1 MRIAFNVTTIFAIL
15 TSVAGCATKPPTQSG
30 FLDDY
35 STLQPASGNVREQ
48 VIQRRNEAVAAPVN
62 RVVIA
67 RPVLAPGLVLDPSIN
82 EAEIGAVQFELER
95 QLCFELSRRF
105 VIGAAGDADA
115 GVIETAIS
123 GLERTSPSASV
134 ASAVA
139 SRLIPGPGSVRLPV
153 GRGGLIVE
161 GRARAAN
168 GDEAAAMVWS
178 RGAGVAFDRG
188 SLSEIGDA
196 HRYAEAFAADFT
208 AWLAGDARPASAVSD
223 PDPCAAYGPRID
235 LVRAATSIGTGLHQ
249 VGEAPPTRPTE

>member
-1 MRIAFNVTTIFAIL
+1 MRTAYSPAAIFAIL
-15 TSVAGCATKPPTQSG
+15 TAVAGCATKPPTQSG
-30 FLDDY
+30 FLNDY
-35 STLQPASGNVREQ
+35 STLQPVSGNVREQ
-48 VIQRRNEAVAAPVN
+48 VIQRRNEAVAAPIN
-62 RVVIA
+62 RVAIV
-67 RPVLAPGLVLDPSIN
+67 RPVLAPGLFLDPSIN
-82 EAEIGAVQFELER
+82 EAEIGAVQYELER

-105 VIGAAGDADA
+105 AIGAAGDAET
-115 GVIETAIS
+115 GVIEIAIS

-178 RGAGVAFDRG
+178 RGAGLAFDRG

-196 HRYAEAFAADFT
+196 HRYAGAFAGDFT
-208 AWLAGDARPASAVSD
+208 AWLAGDGRPAGAVSD

-249 VGEAPPTRPTE
+249 IGEAPPAQPAE